1 MSSALPASIESS
13 LQALC
18 AAIVSAPEIQSARVN
33 AEAFLADDAAVSLYR
48 DMMTLGSQLQQLH
61 RSGGELDEV
70 EVERFEQL
78 RSDSNNHPAIQS
90 FHEAQ
95 DVLQGVANAI
105 NGFVSK
111 TLEKGAVPSAEEVFG
126 AGGCGEGCGCH

>member
-1 MSSALPASIESS
+1 MSSAIPASIESH

-18 AAIVSAPEIQSARVN
+18 SAIVAAPEIQSARVS
-33 AEAFLADDAAVSLYR
+33 AEAFLADDNAVSLYR

-61 RSGGELDEV
+61 RSGGELDEA

-78 RSDSNNHPAIQS
+78 RTESNNHSAIQS

-95 DVLQGVANAI
+95 DVLQGVANAV

-111 TLEKGAVPSAEEVFG
+111 SLEKGAIPTAEEVFG
-126 AGGCGEGCGCH
+126 GGGCGEGCGCH